1 MDDQW
6 KLSLRRRKMANKFQT
21 DQIDIVND
29 LLIRQDKAL
38 AQLDL
43 LDAKVDQTIKD
54 LMGNR
59 QQLAN
64 LADPD
69 FQTF

>member
-1 MDDQW
+1 
-6 KLSLRRRKMANKFQT
+6 MANKFQT
-21 DQIDIVND
+21 DQIKIVND